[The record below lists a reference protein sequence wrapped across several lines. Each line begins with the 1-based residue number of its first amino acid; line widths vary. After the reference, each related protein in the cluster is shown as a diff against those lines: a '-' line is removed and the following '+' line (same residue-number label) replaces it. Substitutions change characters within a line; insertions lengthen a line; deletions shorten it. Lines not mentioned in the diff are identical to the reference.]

1 MAGKA
6 KEEKKPKNERTM
18 EELFSRLDEV
28 LHELEEG
35 NQTLEETF
43 LLYSEGMN
51 LIKDCNLQ
59 LEDVEKKIILLEGN
73 ENDDI

>member
-6 KEEKKPKNERTM
+6 KEEKEQKKERTI
-18 EELFSRLDEV
+18 EELFSRMDEV
-28 LHELEEG
+28 LHGLEEG

-51 LIKDCNLQ
+51 LIKECNLQ

-73 ENDDI
+73 ESDDI